1 MSPKPNIRRPKPSKG
16 GLERMKRLERRIRQ
30 AGKQYRY
37 GGGELSRQNFVDN
50 LVRDGYARGDIEI
63 ALKILENRAGVS
75 RITDMDVVTFINNQ
89 LPKIKR

>member
-1 MSPKPNIRRPKPSKG
+1 MSPKPNIRRPKPSRG

-75 RITDMDVVTFINNQ
+75 RITDMDVVTFITTQ
-89 LPKIKR
+89 LPKLKR

>member
-1 MSPKPNIRRPKPSKG
+1 
-16 GLERMKRLERRIRQ
+16 MKRLERRIRQ

-75 RITDMDVVTFINNQ
+75 RITDMDVVTFITTQ
-89 LPKIKR
+89 LPKLKR